1 MTDTTPAAA
10 TSGSPPTAQDAGA
23 KAPAD
28 FSNPNTAP
36 SLSDL
41 KKVKY
46 VSTVTSVATP
56 TEIEA
61 LGKIFTAMGL
71 AANETGPAMWDLARA
86 YADVQSSKSAQLIGA
101 TPSNPALSRRAL
113 AAQFDRINI
122 TPRQFCMYFAKV
134 VWNILLDS
142 NIPPANW
149 AKLGYQEDTKFAA
162 FDFFDGVTNPA
173 SLQPAD
179 GLIRQPN
186 EKELAAHSVAKY
198 GALARQKISSGN
210 YITTLGEVTRG
221 HMGGANT
228 MYAIDAPP
236 ELKTLEN

>member
-1 MTDTTPAAA
+1 MPDTTPVAA
-10 TSGSPPTAQDAGA
+10 TSSAPPTAKDAGA
-23 KAPAD
+23 KAPSD

-41 KKVKY
+41 KQVKY

-56 TEIEA
+56 AEIEA

-198 GALARQKISSGN
+198 GALARQKISTGN

-236 ELKTLEN
+236 EL

>member
-1 MTDTTPAAA
+1 MPDTTPVAA
-10 TSGSPPTAQDAGA
+10 TSSAPPTAKDAGA
-23 KAPAD
+23 KAPSD

-41 KKVKY
+41 KNVKY
-46 VSTVTSVATP
+46 VSTVTSLATP
-56 TEIEA
+56 AEIDA

-71 AANETGPAMWDLARA
+71 AANETGPAMCDLARA
-86 YADVQSSKSAQLIGA
+86 YADEQSSKSAQLIGA
-101 TPSNPALSRRAL
+101 TPSNPALSRRGL

-198 GALARQKISSGN
+198 GALARQKISTGN

-236 ELKTLEN
+236 EL

>member
-1 MTDTTPAAA
+1 MADKTPVAA

-198 GALARQKISSGN
+198 GALARQKISTGN

-236 ELKTLEN
+236 EL

>member
-1 MTDTTPAAA
+1 MTNTTPVAA
-10 TSGSPPTAQDAGA
+10 TSSAPPTAKDAGA
-23 KAPAD
+23 KAPSD

-41 KKVKY
+41 KEVKY

-56 TEIEA
+56 AEIEA

-198 GALARQKISSGN
+198 GALARQKISTGN

-236 ELKTLEN
+236 EL

>member
-1 MTDTTPAAA
+1 MADNTPVAA
-10 TSGSPPTAQDAGA
+10 TPGSPPTAQDAGA

-71 AANETGPAMWDLARA
+71 AVNETGPAMWDLARA

-198 GALARQKISSGN
+198 GALARQKISTGN

-236 ELKTLEN
+236 EL

>member
-1 MTDTTPAAA
+1 MTNTTPVAA
-10 TSGSPPTAQDAGA
+10 TSSAPPTAKDAGA
-23 KAPAD
+23 KAPSD

-41 KKVKY
+41 KKVKD

-56 TEIEA
+56 AEIEA

-142 NIPPANW
+142 NIPPADW
-149 AKLGYQEDTKFAA
+149 AKLGYQKDTKFAA

-179 GLIRQPN
+179 GLIRQTN
-186 EKELAAHSVAKY
+186 EKELAAHSGGKY
-198 GALARQKISSGN
+198 GALARQKISTGN

-236 ELKTLEN
+236 EL

>member
-1 MTDTTPAAA
+1 MPDTTPVAA
-10 TSGSPPTAQDAGA
+10 TSSAPPTAKDAGA
-23 KAPAD
+23 KAPSD

-36 SLSDL
+36 SLRDL

-56 TEIEA
+56 AEIEA

-198 GALARQKISSGN
+198 GALARQKISTGN

-236 ELKTLEN
+236 EL

>member
-1 MTDTTPAAA
+1 MPDTTPVAA
-10 TSGSPPTAQDAGA
+10 TSSAPPTAKDAGA
-23 KAPAD
+23 KAPSD

-56 TEIEA
+56 DEIEA

-86 YADVQSSKSAQLIGA
+86 YADVQSFKSAQLIGA

-198 GALARQKISSGN
+198 GALARQKISTGN

-236 ELKTLEN
+236 EL

>member
-1 MTDTTPAAA
+1 
-10 TSGSPPTAQDAGA
+10 
-23 KAPAD
+23 
-28 FSNPNTAP
+28 
-36 SLSDL
+36 
-41 KKVKY
+41 
-46 VSTVTSVATP
+46 
-56 TEIEA
+56 
-61 LGKIFTAMGL
+61 MGL

-142 NIPPANW
+142 NIPANW

-186 EKELAAHSVAKY
+186 EKRTSCSLRS
-198 GALARQKISSGN
+198 
-210 YITTLGEVTRG
+210 
-221 HMGGANT
+221 
-228 MYAIDAPP
+228 
-236 ELKTLEN
+236 